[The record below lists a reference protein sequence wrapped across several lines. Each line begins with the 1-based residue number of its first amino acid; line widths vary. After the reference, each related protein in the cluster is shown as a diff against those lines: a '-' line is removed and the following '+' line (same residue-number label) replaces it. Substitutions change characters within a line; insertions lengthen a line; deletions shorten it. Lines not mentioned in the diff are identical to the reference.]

1 VIENHITQPV
11 DIARQVYGAQ
21 FPLLNRYVDILRS
34 KAIEWGLLGPR
45 EAERL
50 WDRHILN
57 SATLSSLIATDS
69 VVADVGSGAG
79 LPGIPLAILR
89 PDLRVALIEPL
100 LRRSTFLVQTIEEL
114 GMSDRVDV
122 VRSRAEDH
130 QRSYD
135 VVVARALAPL
145 DRLIGWC
152 NPLRAPGG
160 VILAVK
166 GRSAADEVKA
176 ASRQLMAAR
185 LDAEVLMVR
194 AHPDAAPATVVRLS
208 AAARMS
214 GGHRSG
220 GRNKPKMPET

>member
-1 VIENHITQPV
+1 
-11 DIARQVYGAQ
+11 
-21 FPLLNRYVDILRS
+21 
-34 KAIEWGLLGPR
+34 LLGPR
-45 EAERL
+45 EAERV

-57 SATLSSLIATDS
+57 SAALSSLIADEPS
-69 VVADVGSGAG
+69 VADVGSGAG

-89 PDLRVALIEPL
+89 PDLRVTLIEPL
-100 LRRSTFLVQTIEEL
+100 LRRSTFLAETVEEL
-114 GMSDRVDV
+114 GISDRVEV

-152 NPLRAPGG
+152 NPLRAPRG

-166 GRSAADEVKA
+166 GRSADDEVKA
-176 ASRQLMAAR
+176 ALRHLIAAR
-185 LDAEVLMVR
+185 LDAEVLIVR
-194 AHPDAAPATVVRLS
+194 AHPEAAPATVVRLS
-208 AAARMS
+208 AAERMS
-214 GGHRSG
+214 GGDHSG